1 VGETAQLFPVLWGLW
16 YFYTVRAEFQTAREL
31 EAQCLTLVQR
41 VQEPALLLQAHF
53 MPGTTSLHLGELV
66 AARSSLE
73 QAIALYNPQQHR
85 AQALVYGEET
95 GVIAQAYIGRPL
107 WLLGYADQ
115 ALRRSHQAVL
125 LAQQHAYPISL
136 AFASA
141 WAATVRPFRR
151 EAPATHARGEALI
164 ALSTEQG
171 FPLWEAYG
179 RVLQGW
185 ALAAQGQAK
194 EGITQMRRGHDT
206 WQATGAELDRP
217 YFLVLLA
224 EAYGQVGQAD
234 EGLGLLAEAAAVV
247 DKGERYWE
255 VEWYRLKGELLLAYA
270 AEHDPEAEACFRQ
283 ALDAARGQQAKSLE
297 LWAAMSL
304 SRLWQRQGKCQEA
317 YNLLA
322 PIYGWFTEGFDTAD
336 LQEAK
341 ALLEE
346 LS

>member
-1 VGETAQLFPVLWGLW
+1 
-16 YFYTVRAEFQTAREL
+16 
-31 EAQCLTLVQR
+31 
-41 VQEPALLLQAHF
+41 
-53 MPGTTSLHLGELV
+53 
-66 AARSSLE
+66 
-73 QAIALYNPQQHR
+73 
-85 AQALVYGEET
+85 LVYGEET

-125 LAQQHAYPISL
+125 LAQERAYPISL

-141 WAATVRPFRR
+141 WAATVCQFRR
-151 EAPATHARGEALI
+151 EVPATHTRAEALI

-185 ALAAQGQAK
+185 ALAAQGQAQ
-194 EGITQMRRGHDT
+194 EGVAQMRRGHDA

-224 EAYGQVGQAD
+224 EAYGRVGQAN
-234 EGLGLLAEAAAVV
+234 EGLGLLAEATVVV

-255 VEWYRLKGELLLAYA
+255 AEWYRLKGELLLACA
-270 AEHDPEAEACFRQ
+270 AAHATEAETCFRQ
-283 ALDAARGQQAKSLE
+283 ALDITRCQQAKSLE
-297 LWAAMSL
+297 LRAATSL
-304 SRLWQRQGKCQEA
+304 SHLWQQQGKRAEA

-336 LQEAK
+336 LQDAK
-341 ALLEE
+341 ALLDR
-346 LS
+346 LSG